1 MQRSADTTYNI
12 GSTLNATF
20 LYRLEMLPANL
31 RRFHL
36 EESTGCLVWEG
47 PPNDAGHGQVA
58 TPEGTKTAH
67 RAVWE
72 AFFGALHSSISVHHR
87 CDNKLCVNPFHM
99 SIKLERKH
107 RSEHANERW
116 ARQKADPSLRL
127 IGQRKGNKRLT
138 DEQRQEIRDLYMAR
152 EATQPQLA
160 RMFAVSRP
168 TIAKIVHDKPESLS
182 QAKPGEASQV
192 IHTPGIPGTTGHENP
207 AAPVAVPDEPAPS
220 AARWGAG
227 EGAGK

>member
-1 MQRSADTTYNI
+1 
-12 GSTLNATF
+12 
-20 LYRLEMLPANL
+20 MLPANL

-72 AFFGALHSSISVHHR
+72 ALFGQLDSSLSLHHR
-87 CDNKLCVNPFHM
+87 CDNLLCVNPFHM

-116 ARQKADPSLRL
+116 ARQKADPSLQL
-127 IGQRKGNKRLT
+127 IGQRKGTKRLT
-138 DEQRQEIRDLYMAR
+138 DEQRQQIRDLYWTR

-160 RMFAVSRP
+160 RMFSVSRP

-182 QAKPGEASQV
+182 QAKPGEASRV
-192 IHTPGIPGTTGHENP
+192 FHTPDIPGTTGHEHP
-207 AAPVAVPDEPAPS
+207 DAPVAAPHEPAL
-220 AARWGAG
+220 ATRGAG